1 MEIIVPKIVAGLLG
15 LNKPATKEEAYF
27 QSTVGKRKQF
37 LSGVEKETIAYR
49 VHAGWSAE
57 ECLFGKKNRTG
68 NSSPRMN
75 IPDYL
80 S

>member
-15 LNKPATKEEAYF
+15 FNKPATKE
-27 QSTVGKRKQF
+27 
-37 LSGVEKETIAYR
+37 ETIAYR